1 MIGVWLVFIMT
12 LFVAWIM
19 FVFESRHGKAVSNAA
34 MNYIWL
40 ITVGLVLATAVLLAE
55 VL

>member
-1 MIGVWLVFIMT
+1 MIGVWIIFSMT
-12 LFVAWIM
+12 LFVAWVM
-19 FVFESRHGKAVSNAA
+19 FVFDTRHGKVITGIA

-40 ITVGLVLATAVLLAE
+40 ITVGLVLATAVLLAQ